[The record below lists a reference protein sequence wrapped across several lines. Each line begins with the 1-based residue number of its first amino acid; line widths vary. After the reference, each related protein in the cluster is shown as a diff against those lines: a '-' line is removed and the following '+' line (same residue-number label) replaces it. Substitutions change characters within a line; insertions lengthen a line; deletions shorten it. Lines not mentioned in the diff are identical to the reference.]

1 VYSVVLATHNRARR
15 LEALLRSLR
24 EQTIGTTSFE
34 VIVVDDGSTDD
45 TSAVLEAERTRGEL
59 ELHVLRHERP
69 RGPAV
74 ARDTGWRAA
83 RGELIAFTDD
93 DCVLVPEW
101 LAKLAAAWDGVSDR
115 LVQGRTDPDP
125 EELGREGPFS
135 RTLRVTTLG
144 PHYQTANVAY
154 PRALMERVDGF
165 DTVTFTV
172 PGGEDADLAWRCFEA
187 GAHAVFAPDAQAF
200 HAVHELGPVGK
211 LRVAWRWHETMR
223 LYAVH
228 PGLRAHLTYRVFWKK
243 THYLLLRAAI
253 GMLLPRRWWTRPLR
267 FWCLAPIVPAYLE
280 RARAEGGVVVAAPYF
295 VLHDVV
301 ETAAV
306 LRGAARYRTPVI

>member
-1 VYSVVLATHNRARR
+1 M
-15 LEALLRSLR
+15 
-24 EQTIGTTSFE
+24 GTDAFE
-34 VIVVDDGSTDD
+34 VVVVDDGSTDD
-45 TSAVLEAERTRGEL
+45 TAAVLEAECARGVL
-59 ELHVLRHERP
+59 DLHVLRHDRP

-74 ARDTGWRAA
+74 ARDAGWRSA

-93 DCVLVPEW
+93 DCVLVPQW
-101 LAKLAAAWDGVSDR
+101 LAELGLAWDGNPDR
-115 LVQGRTDPDP
+115 VVQGRTDPDP
-125 EELGREGPFS
+125 AELEREGPFS

-144 PHYQTANVAY
+144 PNYQTANVAY
-154 PRALMERVDGF
+154 PRVLLERVDGF

-172 PGGEDADLAWRCFEA
+172 PGGEDADLAWRCFA
-187 GAHAVFAPDAQAF
+187 VGAHAVFAPGAQAY
-200 HAVHELGPVGK
+200 HAMHQLGAIGK

-228 PGLRAHLTYRVFWKK
+228 PGLRAHLTYGVFWKK
-243 THYLLLRAAI
+243 THYLLVRAAI
-253 GMLLPRRWWTRPLR
+253 GVLLPRRWWLRPLR

-280 RARAEGGVVVAAPYF
+280 RARAEGGVVAAAPYF

-306 LRGAARYRTPVI
+306 LRGAVRYHTLVI